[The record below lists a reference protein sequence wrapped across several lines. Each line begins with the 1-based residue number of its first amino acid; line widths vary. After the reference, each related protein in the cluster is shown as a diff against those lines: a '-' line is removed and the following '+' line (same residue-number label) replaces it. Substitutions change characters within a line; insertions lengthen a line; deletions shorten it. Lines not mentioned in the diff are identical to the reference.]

1 MWDHRQHQANMSRIG
16 RPQQHSITISK
27 MDASTFSS
35 RKRRSVELD
44 CATVMI
50 PTFHTSGYPQHILD
64 TSNFGCIHQ

>member
-1 MWDHRQHQANMSRIG
+1 MWITTSIKRIVSRIG
-16 RPQQHSITISK
+16 RPQQQSITISK
-27 MDASTFSS
+27 MDASTFPF

-50 PTFHTSGYPQHILD
+50 PTFHTSGHPQHILD